1 MKKYFIPLLLSI
13 GFPLSVSASNYVEC
27 EAIRALISRN
37 GIQKD
42 EAIKNAGPAL
52 ENQK

>member
-1 MKKYFIPLLLSI
+1 MKRYFILFLLSI
-13 GFPLSVSASNYVEC
+13 GFPLSVSATNYVKY
-27 EAIRALISRN
+27 EAIRSVISRN